1 MAPLFLILL
10 LAWVERGAPRPR
22 VVASAAAAAAA
33 LLILAIPFDRFVTTS
48 AVSDTLM
55 LLPWWAIQ
63 LHWHITWL
71 EWLAFLGAV
80 AFAAAFL
87 FLPRRVALALPLI
100 VLVYWLVAAKPI
112 WYGPYPYGVKQAGA
126 GALFQGIRGVERD
139 WIDRAVPAGAD
150 VAVLW
155 TSRSDRFTVNQNEF
169 FNRSV
174 GQVYY
179 TVRPT
184 DGGDRRAAR
193 SRSTGGRAP
202 CASPTAAPVR
212 PGYLLTDGSVEPDAD
227 PRRPRPGARDDGLEG
242 QRAARPREDARH
254 RHLPERHVV
263 RPSRDLV
270 AGALP
275 RRLPHASRSRAT
287 RSCCPTA
294 TPCRR
299 PPAASVHVVPNKAAT
314 LRVPLTP
321 RRGTCTVVFN
331 IAPTAVPSEV
341 IPGSKDDRELGAHF
355 NAFAYRP

>member
-1 MAPLFLILL
+1 MIPVAAAIVLTARARSLDRALQVLLASTITLSFWTLVVVGTFASQFADRIQERNTFAVAPLFLILL

-22 VVASAAAAAAA
+22 IVASAAAAAAA

-71 EWLAFLGAV
+71 MWLAFLGAV

-126 GALFQGIRGVERD
+126 GALFQGIRGVQRD

-184 DGGDRRAAR
+184 DGGDCGAAR
-193 SRSTGGRAP
+193 RGRQADGHCAARRRERGAPRLRADGRLRGARTRSP
-202 CASPTAAPVR
+202 SPT
-212 PGYLLTDGSVEPDAD
+212 
-227 PRRPRPGARDDGLEG
+227 
-242 QRAARPREDARH
+242 
-254 RHLPERHVV
+254 
-263 RPSRDLV
+263 
-270 AGALP
+270 
-275 RRLPHASRSRAT
+275 
-287 RSCCPTA
+287 
-294 TPCRR
+294 
-299 PPAASVHVVPNKAAT
+299 
-314 LRVPLTP
+314 TP
-321 RRGTCTVVFN
+321 RSG
-331 IAPTAVPSEV
+331 
-341 IPGSKDDRELGAHF
+341 
-355 NAFAYRP
+355 